1 MMGAAENHSMQV
13 EMTGSD
19 ASGCIQT
26 FHRSVHIIVEPV
38 HSSITMASKGG
49 LQISSQSLK

>member
-1 MMGAAENHSMQV
+1 MGTAENHSMQV

-26 FHRSVHIIVEPV
+26 FPRSVHIIAEPV
-38 HSSITMASKGG
+38 HSSITVASKGG
-49 LQISSQSLK
+49 LQISSQSFK